1 MTAGQVAVQ
10 MRLPDAMRNLI
21 LRLAPWYHAD
31 EVEARHA
38 KARKTL
44 RDADRLLNLVESYQ
58 AADDRIGRMSGR

>member
-1 MTAGQVAVQ
+1 
-10 MRLPDAMRNLI
+10 MRNLI